1 MEKVMWCWFL
11 QSSGIIKTLPSGPLY
26 FEFLRPHLI
35 SCQHCPDIISA
46 LSAEI
51 GILNFRQVLYHM
63 DAFFL
68 ELYISS
74 FGEHWCHL
82 NPFLCGV
89 LLIFELH
96 SSRYWYHLDA
106 FLVGFISKFSIVPIP
121 PWHFMQSIILSLG
134 QF

>member
-11 QSSGIIKTLPSGPLY
+11 SSSGIISTLPSGPLY

-35 SCQHCPDIISA
+35 SSQHCTDIISA
-46 LSAEI
+46 LSVELK
-51 GILNFRQVLYHM
+51 ILNFRRVWHHM

-74 FGEHWCHL
+74 FGEPWFHL
-82 NPFLCGV
+82 NPFLCGL
-89 LLIFELH
+89 LLIFELR

-106 FLVGFISKFSIVPIP
+106 FLLGFISKFSIVLIP
-121 PWHFMQSIILSLG
+121 PRHFMQSIISSRG